1 MATNHETAGS
11 SPVSCANGDPSF
23 TDRRIAAILHL
34 WWKWHARSLEVA
46 VLKGMRVRISP
57 DAPKTSITPTGRGT
71 VLRTQKFVVRI
82 HNGGNLFTIMS
93 KSNII

>member
-46 VLKGMRVRISP
+46 VPKGMRVRISP
-57 DAPKTSITPTGRGT
+57 DAPKKIYGHVAQMAVGGT
-71 VLRTQKFVVRI
+71 FRVFVVQVRI
-82 HNGGNLFTIMS
+82 LSWLPILMP
-93 KSNII
+93 